1 MLFISLI
8 PIFPIV
14 IYSLPSNKVNCLLK
28 DEFVSLNNINKD
40 DFMFYLF
47 FSNNDSNIHKKYC
60 AFDNSKLSEFRI
72 INNTGN
78 LHKKTL

>member
-1 MLFISLI
+1 MILISI
-8 PIFPIV
+8 
-14 IYSLPSNKVNCLLK
+14 
-28 DEFVSLNNINKD
+28 
-40 DFMFYLF
+40 
-47 FSNNDSNIHKKYC
+47 KKYC